1 MENYGLSKNLCYMR
15 KKSKKK
21 SKLFL
26 PIMSYFI
33 YISCIFDLI
42 DRIIHLDCFY
52 FLSQLP
58 VLENINEQVLLKICD
73 SLKPVYYNEKSYI
86 VREGDPIDETVFIT
100 DGVAWSYSTSNN
112 GEAISGSSSL
122 AERLEK
128 GDFFGGEL
136 LEFVLKNPYL
146 PKLAISP
153 RTVKTHGPIEG
164 FAIRAEDLKKIVTK
178 NWMALG
184 EEQLEPVAAHMVQA
198 AWRRHHENKNR
209 EKSSQGG

>member
-1 MENYGLSKNLCYMR
+1 MDE
-15 KKSKKK
+15 
-21 SKLFL
+21 
-26 PIMSYFI
+26 
-33 YISCIFDLI
+33 
-42 DRIIHLDCFY
+42 
-52 FLSQLP
+52 QL
-58 VLENINEQVLLKICD
+58 LLKIGD
-73 SLKPVYYNEKSYI
+73 SLRPVYYNEQSYI
-86 VREGDPIDETVFIT
+86 VREGDPIDATIFIT
-100 DGVAWSYSTSNN
+100 DGVAWSYSTNN
-112 GEAISGSSSL
+112 KGEAISGSSSL

-136 LEFVLKNPYL
+136 LEFVLKNPSL

-164 FAIRAEDLKKIVTK
+164 FALMAEDLKNIVTK